1 MSEPNQANITLVNN
15 KRIAK
20 NTMIL
25 YFRMLITMVIG
36 LYTSRVVLLV
46 LGVSDYGLYY
56 VVGGVVTMFTFIN
69 GSMAAGTQ
77 RFITFELG
85 TGNLEALKKV
95 FSTSIVV
102 HLILIIFIVILA
114 ETVGLWFVTDK
125 MMFDPGRETAAL
137 WVYHFSVLTI
147 AVSLI
152 QVPFTASI
160 IAHEKM
166 NIYAYMSI
174 YDALIKLF
182 IVFLIQWS
190 PIDELI
196 FYSSLMF
203 CASFS
208 SAFLYIWY
216 CHRNYIECRFNF
228 MFDQITFKKMFS
240 FSSWDLVG
248 SLAFVGQ
255 TQGVNIIIN
264 LFMGT
269 VVNAARGI
277 SVTVNTMV
285 MQFINNFLMAAN
297 PQLIKYYANNQIKEM
312 QQLAI
317 NIANLSTYLL
327 LVVGIPI
334 FIEIEYLLQLWL
346 GVYPD
351 YAPTFVR
358 IILFQS
364 LVQSMGTPT
373 VRLLHAIGNIRMMN
387 ILVGSLLLMILPL
400 SYILFWLGSS
410 PEIVLFFNIIPWL
423 VAIPIRLF
431 LLKKYINFNFFKYI
445 MEVLVKGSIITMLTL
460 ILPYIVQKSLS
471 FEGLLRFLTV
481 GITSV
486 ISSCLIIYFL
496 GLNKQLRTSLTSK
509 VKSIIKKWIQV

>member
-1 MSEPNQANITLVNN
+1 
-15 KRIAK
+15 
-20 NTMIL
+20 
-25 YFRMLITMVIG
+25 
-36 LYTSRVVLLV
+36 
-46 LGVSDYGLYY
+46 
-56 VVGGVVTMFTFIN
+56 
-69 GSMAAGTQ
+69 
-77 RFITFELG
+77 
-85 TGNLEALKKV
+85 
-95 FSTSIVV
+95 
-102 HLILIIFIVILA
+102 
-114 ETVGLWFVTDK
+114 
-125 MMFDPGRETAAL
+125 
-137 WVYHFSVLTI
+137 
-147 AVSLI
+147 
-152 QVPFTASI
+152 
-160 IAHEKM
+160 
-166 NIYAYMSI
+166 
-174 YDALIKLF
+174 
-182 IVFLIQWS
+182 
-190 PIDELI
+190 
-196 FYSSLMF
+196 
-203 CASFS
+203 
-208 SAFLYIWY
+208 
-216 CHRNYIECRFNF
+216 
-228 MFDQITFKKMFS
+228 MFS